1 MKKLCMLAMLAL
13 ALAVLPAAAGAES
26 VMYLDQDGKEQWS
39 PENTILIDS
48 DFINGQSN
56 TIYLQ
61 HNNWY
66 AVSGSVT
73 TGGKRIEA
81 LGATHLILCDG
92 ATLTTERHVSLLS
105 QGNQY
110 PANLTIYA
118 QSTGDDMGKLVSG
131 NRNFNSA
138 GIEVRPGATLTING
152 GHITAT
158 GGNLAAGIGGDFEK
172 ACGTVT
178 INGGMVTAVSSAG
191 GGAGIGGAGI
201 GGGCAP
207 LVGSTGDEYPGPPC
221 AGGSVTIT
229 GGTVMAQGSKGAPAI
244 GAGLGTGTPNHGSL
258 QLLPKAN
265 CVYIATDP
273 ADDSLIGVFEGSQEN
288 RISSLSGKDAA
299 RITAHESAP
308 LAAVSQ
314 SIAALPDPGSYTPGD
329 SAVDQQILDAWSA
342 LEALSATDEGYVSSA
357 HKEKL
362 AALLSKLGEYI
373 LLDGDGQ
380 SVTVGSTVPLSFR
393 ASGPIAWFTGILVD
407 GEAVARDCYT
417 SKAGSTV
424 VTLNPGYVATLA
436 VGTHTLTFQYNGG
449 GTVDASFHVLPAPAA
464 VANLPQTGDRS
475 SLLLW
480 AVLAL
485 LCVGGAAVL
494 WARSKKK

>member
-13 ALAVLPAAAGAES
+13 ALAVLPAAAGAQS

-39 PENTILIDS
+39 PENMILIDS

-56 TIYLQ
+56 AIYLQ

-81 LGATHLILCDG
+81 LGAVHLILCNG
-92 ATLTTERHVSLLS
+92 ATLTVN
-105 QGNQY
+105 QGVRVNSKDKN
-110 PANLTIYA
+110 PGRLTIYA
-118 QSTGDDMGKLVSG
+118 QSTGDDMGSLDSG
-131 NRNFNSA
+131 NPNFTRA
-138 GIEVRPGATLTING
+138 GIRVSPGQTLTING
-152 GHITAT
+152 GDVTAT
-158 GGNLAAGIGGDFEK
+158 GGIQAAGIGGDFNE

-178 INGGMVTAVSSAG
+178 INGGMVTAVSSG
-191 GGAGIGGAGI
+191 GGCAGI

-207 LVGSTGDEYPGPPC
+207 LVGPSGNYYPGPSC

-288 RISSLSGKDAA
+288 RISSLSGKGAA

-308 LAAVSQ
+308 LVAVSQ

-380 SVTVGSTVPLSFR
+380 SVTAGSTVPLSFR

>member
-13 ALAVLPAAAGAES
+13 ALAVLPAAAGAQS

-73 TGGKRIEA
+73 TGGKYFVT
-81 LGATHLILCDG
+81 LGAVHLILCDG
-92 ATLTTERHVSLLS
+92 ATLTVN
-105 QGNQY
+105 QGVVVEWINEN
-110 PANLTIYA
+110 PGRLTIYA
-118 QSTGDDMGKLVSG
+118 QSTGDDMGSLDTG
-131 NRNFNSA
+131 NPNFTRA
-138 GIEVRPGATLTING
+138 GIRVSPGQTLTING

-158 GGNLAAGIGGDFEK
+158 GGNQAAGIGGHSGV

-191 GGAGIGGAGI
+191 GGAGIGG
-201 GGGCAP
+201 GCAP
-207 LVGSTGDEYPGPPC
+207 LVGPSGNYYPGPSC

-288 RISSLSGKDAA
+288 RISSLSGKGAA

-308 LAAVSQ
+308 LVAVSQ

-380 SVTVGSTVPLSFR
+380 SVTAGSTVPLSFR

-436 VGTHTLTFQYNGG
+436 VGTHTLTFQYDGG
-449 GTVDASFHVLPAPAA
+449 GTVNASFHVLPAPAA

>member
-1 MKKLCMLAMLAL
+1 M
-13 ALAVLPAAAGAES
+13 
-26 VMYLDQDGKEQWS
+26 
-39 PENTILIDS
+39 T
-48 DFINGQSN
+48 
-56 TIYLQ
+56 
-61 HNNWY
+61 
-66 AVSGSVT
+66 
-73 TGGKRIEA
+73 
-81 LGATHLILCDG
+81 LGAVHLILCDG
-92 ATLTTERHVSLLS
+92 ATLTV
-105 QGNQY
+105 NQSVTVDWINEN
-110 PANLTIYA
+110 PGRLTIYA
-118 QSTGDDMGKLVSG
+118 QSTGDDMGSLDTG
-131 NRNFNSA
+131 NPNFTRA
-138 GIEVRPGATLTING
+138 GIRVSPGQTLTING
-152 GHITAT
+152 GDVTAT
-158 GGNLAAGIGGDFEK
+158 GGNQAAGIGGHSGV

-191 GGAGIGGAGI
+191 GGAGIGG
-201 GGGCAP
+201 GCAP
-207 LVGSTGDEYPGPPC
+207 LVGPSGNYYPGPSC

-265 CVYIATDP
+265 CVFIATDP

-308 LAAVSQ
+308 LVAVSQ

-380 SVTVGSTVPLSFR
+380 SVTAGSTVPLSFR

-436 VGTHTLTFQYNGG
+436 VGTHTLTFQYDGG

>member
-1 MKKLCMLAMLAL
+1 MKKLCMLAMLVL
-13 ALAVLPAAAGAES
+13 ALAVLPAAAGAER

-48 DFINGQSN
+48 DFINGQSD
-56 TIYLQ
+56 TIYLK

-73 TGGKRIEA
+73 TGGKYFVT
-81 LGATHLILCDG
+81 LGAVHLILCDG

-118 QSTGDDMGKLVSG
+118 QSTGDDMGSLDTG
-131 NRNFNSA
+131 NPNFTRA
-138 GIEVRPGATLTING
+138 GIRVSPGQTLTING

-191 GGAGIGGAGI
+191 GGAGI

-288 RISSLSGKDAA
+288 RISSLSGKGAA

-308 LAAVSQ
+308 LVAVSQ

-380 SVTVGSTVPLSFR
+380 SVTAGSTVPLSFR

-436 VGTHTLTFQYNGG
+436 VGTHTLTFQYDGG
-449 GTVDASFHVLPAPAA
+449 GTVNASFHVLPAPAA

>member
-13 ALAVLPAAAGAES
+13 ALAVLPAAAGAER

-48 DFINGQSN
+48 DFINGQGN

-73 TGGKRIEA
+73 TGGKYFVT
-81 LGATHLILCDG
+81 LGAVHLILCNG
-92 ATLTTERHVSLLS
+92 ATLTVN
-105 QGNQY
+105 QGVWVDSKNKN
-110 PANLTIYA
+110 PGRLTIYA
-118 QSTGDDMGKLVSG
+118 QSTGDDMGSLDSG
-131 NRNFNSA
+131 NPNFTRA
-138 GIEVRPGATLTING
+138 GIRVSPGQTLTING
-152 GHITAT
+152 GDVTAT
-158 GGNLAAGIGGDFEK
+158 GGNQAAGIGGDFNE

-178 INGGMVTAVSSAG
+178 INGGMVTAVSSG
-191 GGAGIGGAGI
+191 GGGAGI

-207 LVGSTGDEYPGPPC
+207 LVGPSGNYYPGPSC

-288 RISSLSGKDAA
+288 RISSLSGKGAA

-308 LAAVSQ
+308 LVAVSQ

-380 SVTVGSTVPLSFR
+380 SVTAGSTVPLSFR

-424 VTLNPGYVATLA
+424 VTLNPGYVARLA
-436 VGTHTLTFQYNGG
+436 VGTHTLTFQYDGG